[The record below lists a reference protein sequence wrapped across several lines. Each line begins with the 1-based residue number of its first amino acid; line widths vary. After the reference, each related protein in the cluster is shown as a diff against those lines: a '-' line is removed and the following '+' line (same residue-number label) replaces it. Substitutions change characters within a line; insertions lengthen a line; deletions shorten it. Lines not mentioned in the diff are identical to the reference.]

1 MYLSPHSV
9 PLSELVCLQSAR
21 IINNSPL
28 WTKTPRQCTF
38 FLTLQN
44 IWVPGCDPRLS
55 ECYCT
60 VICGGETGGGL
71 ETQLIKSCEGLHR
84 NLKRRTRFDDR
95 LRNWESWPLV
105 KDIKKGISKHSA
117 VWLIIIMGNI
127 QSQANK
133 CAFSWLWQSQEI
145 IELSLLRPVLLTTTS
160 TSSRISLAIQISHKN
175 SEFGTGFR

>member
-21 IINNSPL
+21 IIINSPL

-38 FLTLQN
+38 FLTLQS
-44 IWVPGCDPRLS
+44 IWVLGCDPRLS

-71 ETQLIKSCEGLHR
+71 ETQLIKSCEGLHW

-105 KDIKKGISKHSA
+105 KNIKKGIGKHSA

-127 QSQANK
+127 QSHANNV
-133 CAFSWLWQSQEI
+133 
-145 IELSLLRPVLLTTTS
+145 LSAGFGKAKKLLNYHYFYFFLCL
-160 TSSRISLAIQISHKN
+160 N
-175 SEFGTGFR
+175 SAT